1 MCTLYNIHT
10 YIDHG
15 VYALNHLNL
24 YTKGD
29 GVEKEEEETT
39 PQARSTLL
47 LRWNKYFTV
56 LLFPVYTCAGFR
68 WKCMKWAW
76 IECYNCN
83 KLASI
88 RKILSFVWRPLD
100 VHKTFISP
108 SLLVFMP
115 KQLISL
121 LPNPT
126 QMRLFLIQSY
136 KSLLSFWC
144 PPQTTIQ

>member
-1 MCTLYNIHT
+1 MYTVKYTHIHKLWC
-10 YIDHG
+10 IK
-15 VYALNHLNL
+15 ALNHINL

-56 LLFPVYTCAGFR
+56 LLFPVYKCAGFR

-126 QMRLFLIQSY
+126 PMRLFLIQSY

-144 PPQTTIQ
+144 PPKTTIQ